1 MHCRSTSPAQANR
14 ERHGRQRSINFPAWR
29 GIRQRGKETSVRL
42 NFGAL
47 YAVVESLE
55 REELIKATGTE
66 QDGNRPTR
74 TVYDITEA
82 GVDELRDWLRAW
94 VGDPEKEYPRF
105 LAALSFLPVLPP
117 EEAVELLRRR
127 ITLLDKRI
135 VDA

>member
-1 MHCRSTSPAQANR
+1 M
-14 ERHGRQRSINFPAWR
+14 
-29 GIRQRGKETSVRL
+29 
-42 NFGAL
+42 
-47 YAVVESLE
+47 VESLE